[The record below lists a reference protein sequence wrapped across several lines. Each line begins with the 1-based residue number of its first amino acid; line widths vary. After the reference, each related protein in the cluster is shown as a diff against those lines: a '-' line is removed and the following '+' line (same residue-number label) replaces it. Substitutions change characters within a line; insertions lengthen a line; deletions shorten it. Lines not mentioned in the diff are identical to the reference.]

1 MYLPYKDVKMFNL
14 EIERKIVDFV
24 KKSPIGV
31 TSSEIAKYLGLNRMT
46 MTKYLAII
54 KERALLDFKQL
65 GMAKLWY
72 IPVNLSKEGFLSKIM
87 ANLAKNMPE
96 KEFKALSEKAG
107 IQLGEEINQMY
118 LNFDGVKKLS
128 LNQITDAYADIGKK
142 LGGSFKASSTNEKI
156 SIEIIKSPF
165 EGNNA
170 MNNVFAAVFAKIA
183 SLNLGY
189 ARAVVSEPQG
199 MNPVIEVYLK
209 RGSK

>member
-1 MYLPYKDVKMFNL
+1 MYLPYEDVKMFNL

-72 IPVNLSKEGFLSKIM
+72 IPVNLSKEGFLDRIM
-87 ANLAKNMPE
+87 ANLAVNIPE

-118 LNFDGVKKLS
+118 LNFDGVKELS
-128 LNQITDAYADIGKK
+128 LNQITDAYEDIGNK
-142 LGGSFKASSTNEKI
+142 LGGSFKASSTREKI
-156 SIEIIKSPF
+156 SVEIIKSPF
-165 EGNNA
+165 KENNA
-170 MNNVFAAVFAKIA
+170 MNYVFAAVFAKIA
-183 SLNLGY
+183 SLNLKY

-199 MNPVIEVYLK
+199 KNPVIEIYLK
-209 RGSK
+209 KER

>member
-1 MYLPYKDVKMFNL
+1 MFNL

-31 TSSEIAKYLGLNRMT
+31 TSSEIANYLGLNRMT

-54 KERALLDFKQL
+54 KERALLDFKQF

-72 IPVNLSKEGFLSKIM
+72 IPVNLSKEGFLDRIM
-87 ANLAKNMPE
+87 VNIAVNMPE
-96 KEFKALSEKAG
+96 KEYKALSEKAG
-107 IQLGEEINQMY
+107 IALGEEINQMY
-118 LNFDGVKKLS
+118 LNFDNVKKLS
-128 LNQITDAYADIGKK
+128 LSQITDAYADIGKK
-142 LGGSFKASSTNEKI
+142 LGGSFKAGSTFDKI
-156 SIEIIKSPF
+156 SIEIVKSPF

-199 MNPVIEVYLK
+199 KNPVIEIYLK
-209 RGSK
+209 KKDKKQE